1 MIENRAATAIISRA
15 GIGTT
20 SWTTVAGVTAALLLG
35 VFIIFG
41 MGFAGAEVMH
51 NAAHDMRHGIA
62 FPCH

>member
-1 MIENRAATAIISRA
+1 MIENRAGTAIISRA
-15 GIGTT
+15 GIGTA
-20 SWTTVAGVTAALLLG
+20 SWSTVVGVTAALLLG
-35 VFIIFG
+35 VFIVFG